1 MAEYEYD
8 PKTGEWLEKPPRR
21 ALTPIERWFA
31 DWGARNYILYF
42 LLALLGLLVLIV
54 GGLIDVLR

>member
-8 PKTGEWLEKPPRR
+8 PKTGEVQKPPRR

-31 DWGARNYILYF
+31 DWGARNYVLYF

-54 GGLIDVLR
+54 GGLIGVLR